1 MGENIVVSIIVPVY
15 NAEAY
20 LEACIESICNQSVTD
35 IELILIDDHSKDE
48 SLKICRQYAEKDD
61 RVHYFSNLRRGVSS
75 ARNLGMKNAIGDY
88 IIFVDSDDMLDKDAV
103 KDYLESGEKYDLTGA
118 SHFIINE
125 QGTIEK
131 EIRMVGQDLS
141 KTQFITGLF
150 SHQYG
155 YLGYCW
161 GKLFKREI
169 LEKNSICFN
178 ENFSYNEDRIF
189 VLHYAMC
196 CEKIY
201 LSDKTVYYY
210 RKQPES
216 LMARINTNEQQKL
229 KNIEN
234 EIDTMEYML
243 AIISEKFNLESAI
256 AWGKYQLLKKAY
268 IWRKCINKENKIN
281 SKINEIAKNYQKPVL
296 RSRFIGIKDKIRLIK
311 VKYLGE

>member
-1 MGENIVVSIIVPVY
+1 MVSIIVPVY

-20 LEACIESICNQSVTD
+20 LGACIESICNQSVKD
-35 IELILIDDHSKDE
+35 IEVILIDDHSKDE
-48 SLKICRQYAEKDD
+48 SLKICRQYAEQDN

-75 ARNLGMKNAIGDY
+75 ARNLGMKNAAGDY
-88 IIFVDSDDMLDKDAV
+88 IIFVDSDDILDKDAV
-103 KDYLESGEKYDLTGA
+103 KDYLEFGKKYDLIGTG
-118 SHFIINE
+118 HFIINE
-125 QGTIEK
+125 QGTVEK
-131 EIRMVGQDLS
+131 EIRMVEQDLS
-141 KTQFITGLF
+141 QTQFITGLF

-161 GKLFKREI
+161 GKLFKHEI
-169 LEKNSICFN
+169 LEKNSIYFN

-189 VLHYAMC
+189 VLQYAMC

-201 LSDKTVYYY
+201 LLDKMLYYY

-216 LMARINTNEQQKL
+216 LMAKINTNEQQRQ

-243 AIISEKFNLESAI
+243 ATISEKINLEA
-256 AWGKYQLLKKAY
+256 AVTWGKYQFLKKAY
-268 IWRKCINKENKIN
+268 IWRKCINKEDKIN
-281 SKINEIAKNYQKPVL
+281 SKIDEIIKNYRKQVL
-296 RSRFIGIKDKIRLIK
+296 KSHFIGVKDKLRLAK